1 MAFTFAHP
9 AAVLSLVDRENKD
22 INSAGLIIGAMA
34 PDFEYF
40 LYFKP
45 KSVIGH
51 SIVGMFSINLILS
64 FVLYILFYS
73 FIKNKFILNL
83 PKVISDRMYK
93 LFNQEIRLN
102 NFRDYLI
109 FGYSSLVGMTSHIVW
124 DSFTHETGYFVDKI
138 RLLSKFIFNIPIYK
152 ILQHGSTLIGF
163 VLILLFVLGYEKQ
176 DWNNI
181 KIKDKFGY
189 WTATSVV
196 TLILFILFMR
206 FFSNYQLGAT
216 VITLINSFFISLLI
230 VSISM
235 NYEIDKK

>member
-1 MAFTFAHP
+1 
-9 AAVLSLVDRENKD
+9 
-22 INSAGLIIGAMA
+22 
-34 PDFEYF
+34 
-40 LYFKP
+40 
-45 KSVIGH
+45 
-51 SIVGMFSINLILS
+51 
-64 FVLYILFYS
+64 
-73 FIKNKFILNL
+73 
-83 PKVISDRMYK
+83 MYK